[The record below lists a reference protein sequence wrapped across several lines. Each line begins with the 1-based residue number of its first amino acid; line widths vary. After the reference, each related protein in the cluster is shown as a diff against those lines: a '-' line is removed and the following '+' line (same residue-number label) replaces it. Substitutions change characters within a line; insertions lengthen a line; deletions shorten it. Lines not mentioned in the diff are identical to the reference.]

1 MQMISPV
8 PLEIKLHQL
17 KRTLAVAFDDGKVF
31 ELPCEYLRVYSPSAE
46 VCGHG
51 PGQEV
56 LQTGKEQ
63 VSISA
68 IRPVGSYG
76 ICPTFSDGHNT
87 GIYTWETLYHLGV
100 HQRELWGEYL
110 RKLKEAGYERTA

>member
-1 MQMISPV
+1 MTAPA
-8 PLEIKLHQL
+8 PLEIKLHQIR
-17 KRTLAVAFDDGKVF
+17 RTLELVYDDGRIF
-31 ELPCEYLRVYSPSAE
+31 QLPCEYLRVYSPSAE

-63 VSISA
+63 VSINA
-68 IRPVGSYG
+68 IRPVGGYG

-87 GIYTWETLYHLGV
+87 GIYTWETLYDLCV
-100 HQRELWGEYL
+100 HQRERWGEYL
-110 RKLKEAGYERTA
+110 HKLKEAGYERQQA